1 MKGSN
6 TWIVVAAYNEAP
18 RIGEVLHRLR
28 GVDHRILVVDD
39 GSMDDTRSIAKRL
52 ADVCL
57 SHPYNLGQGAALATG
72 LSYCLQQGAEVIG
85 TFDADGQHNPDD
97 LKKLLESVYSGECEV
112 ALGSRFLGSAPGIP
126 FTRALLLRLAVIWTR
141 FWTGLRVTDTHN
153 GLRAF
158 SRHAARQ
165 LRIRENRMAHAS
177 EILDEVG
184 RLNLKWI
191 EVPTSVTYTK
201 ETMRKGQSAANALR
215 ILAQSVLHRLLR

>member
-1 MKGSN
+1 M
-6 TWIVVAAYNEAP
+6 
-18 RIGEVLHRLR
+18 
-28 GVDHRILVVDD
+28 
-39 GSMDDTRSIAKRL
+39 
-52 ADVCL
+52 
-57 SHPYNLGQGAALATG
+57 
-72 LSYCLQQGAEVIG
+72 
-85 TFDADGQHNPDD
+85 
-97 LKKLLESVYSGECEV
+97 
-112 ALGSRFLGSAPGIP
+112 
-126 FTRALLLRLAVIWTR
+126 IWTR

-153 GLRAF
+153 GLRVF

>member
-1 MKGSN
+1 M
-6 TWIVVAAYNEAP
+6 
-18 RIGEVLHRLR
+18 
-28 GVDHRILVVDD
+28 
-39 GSMDDTRSIAKRL
+39 
-52 ADVCL
+52 
-57 SHPYNLGQGAALATG
+57 ATG

-85 TFDADGQHNPDD
+85 TFDADGQHNPDN